1 MKTPVNP
8 EEKLC
13 RARTQ
18 LLLNQPFF
26 GTLCLRLKLVA
37 MSGLPTMA
45 TDGRR
50 LVYNPAFV
58 AQLTP
63 AELEGVIAHEVM
75 HVALAHHCRRGDREL
90 QLWNEAADYAVNP
103 ILLDNGITLPGDLLI
118 DAAFRNLSAEEIYAQ
133 LLKQQQ
139 AASQT
144 QPPQSSGDPSTSGNG
159 AAQPNQPQS
168 SGNQMPG
175 SGSGPSPQTASGS
188 QTAPAPTPEPSPEPS
203 LVEPEQR
210 GSDQPIPARPGGF
223 GEVMDATNE
232 DGTPASPAE
241 MSRQRQEWATHAEQA
256 MCSAKACGRMPGGI
270 ERQLKD
276 ARESQCDWRA
286 ILRDFISATD
296 PSDYRWTPPN
306 RRFVS
311 SGLYLPSVIRSGVG
325 EIVIAVDTS
334 GSIGGQELE
343 QFAGEITAISDEARP
358 ERIHVVYCD
367 AAVQSTEEFGPSEPI
382 KLSPKGG
389 GGTDFRPPFQWIE
402 EEGIR
407 PKCLIYLTDLC
418 CASFPEPPEYPVL
431 WVTDSRRTAPFG
443 ETLRIGAA

>member
-1 MKTPVNP
+1 MNKHVNP

-50 LVYNPAFV
+50 LVYNPEFV
-58 AQLTP
+58 AELTP

-118 DAAFRNLSAEEIYAQ
+118 DPAFRNLSAEEIYAR
-133 LLKQQQ
+133 LLKQQL

-144 QPPQSSGDPSTSGNG
+144 QSPQPSGSPSSGGSG
-159 AAQPNQPQS
+159 AAQPNQPESPGSQTS
-168 SGNQMPG
+168 G
-175 SGSGPSPQTASGS
+175 SGSGPSPHTAS
-188 QTAPAPTPEPSPEPS
+188 APQNAPQAATQRSPKPTP
-203 LVEPEQR
+203 VEPGQR
-210 GSDQPIPARPGGF
+210 GSDQPTPARSGGF

-256 MCSAKACGRMPGGI
+256 MCAAKACGRMPGGI
-270 ERQLKD
+270 ERQLKE
-276 ARESQCDWRA
+276 ARESQCDWRT
-286 ILRDFISATD
+286 ILRDFIAATD

-334 GSIGGQELE
+334 GSIGPQELD
-343 QFAGEITAISDEARP
+343 QFAGEIRAISDEAKP

-367 AAVQSTEEFGPSEPI
+367 AAVQSTEEFGPAEPI
-382 KLSPKGG
+382 KLLPKGG

-402 EEGIR
+402 EGGIKPR
-407 PKCLIYLTDLC
+407 CFIYLTDLC
-418 CASFPEPPEYPVL
+418 CSSFPEPPEYPVL
-431 WVTDSRRTAPFG
+431 WVTDSRTTAPFG
-443 ETLRIGAA
+443 ETLRICTD